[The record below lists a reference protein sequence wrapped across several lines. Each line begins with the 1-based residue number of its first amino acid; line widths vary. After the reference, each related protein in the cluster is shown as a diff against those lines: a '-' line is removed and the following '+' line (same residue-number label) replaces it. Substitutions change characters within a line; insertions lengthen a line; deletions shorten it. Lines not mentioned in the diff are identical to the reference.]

1 MQKTVYA
8 VLLVALVTV
17 AMLPAATAQSP
28 GDRFGDGGGV
38 GGSGSMGAQATAA
51 DAVYVRDNGDA
62 VLVYESTGSGGS
74 NASVSYGAEMSSGLM
89 HFIAD
94 GTAGD
99 TELTGDMSFV
109 AEPTSW
115 SANGT
120 FQTGEIES
128 LENLNLV
135 VSSTTDQTN
144 SETTAELDAT
154 VSSQAAAFVSTASTD
169 GNIVVGPDTLTSS
182 GSASF
187 EAALGGSSVR
197 EVRRYNFSGTGDGY
211 LLDARERRIVRGTRG
226 MTGSEGSPPQ
236 FETTD
241 PEDQWGTRERAVE
254 TLRENYASFAENTSG
269 TAEVTLESYSFEEVE
284 VGSGFGPT
292 TNESLLDVEYTVE
305 YTGITDGLADSIVEM
320 YPSVSQETAE
330 GMAQGIRNAEVNR
343 LSFATVSD
351 GGATNVNWTVDVE
364 NYNDATLAYLRLSSE
379 MAQGAGM
386 GAGPGMG
393 SGMGTGAQS
402 SFYSEEFFE
411 DMIQRSEQQMEAA
424 EASGF
429 VSRWDWSGSLE
440 SGSGTGSGGMSGGTA
455 TATAELSHTTENWES
470 YVNELESRDLPTP
483 VDTTFDLQ
491 VSSANGGVE
500 GDMNWEASGESLYQG
515 YSETMSAYESMLE
528 GSEEVDADIVS
539 NLANSGFTVA
549 KMDASLDD
557 QGGWSVEAGA
567 AFANGTALASAIE
580 AAEDI
585 RITEVVGE
593 QENGGVVTYVKTEG
607 FVEET
612 TEEAVRSR
620 DQVGDQTTV
629 NLPGNWDRD
638 FPEMDRQAAADY
650 LGVEVEGGD
659 EGGSPLPGF
668 GFAVALVALTV
679 AAVVVGRRRD

>member
-1 MQKTVYA
+1 
-8 VLLVALVTV
+8 
-17 AMLPAATAQSP
+17 
-28 GDRFGDGGGV
+28 
-38 GGSGSMGAQATAA
+38 MGAQATAA

-62 VLVYESTGSGGS
+62 VLVYESSGSGDS

-89 HFIAD
+89 HFITD
-94 GTAGD
+94 GTADD

-109 AEPTSW
+109 AEPTSL

-154 VSSQAAAFVSTASTD
+154 VSSQAAAFVETASTD
-169 GNIVVGPDTLTSS
+169 GNIVVGPNSLTSS

-197 EVRRYNFSGTGDGY
+197 EVRTFNFSGTDDGY
-211 LLDARERRIVRGTRG
+211 LLDARERRIVRGSTAMRG
-226 MTGSEGSPPQ
+226 GSVGGTPSQ
-236 FETTD
+236 FESTA

-269 TAEVTLESYSFEEVE
+269 TAELTLESYSFEEVE
-284 VGSGFGPT
+284 VGSGLGT
-292 TNESLLDVEYTVE
+292 TSNETLLDVEYTVE
-305 YTGITDGLADSIVEM
+305 YTGITDGLADSIIEM

-330 GMAQGIRNAEVNR
+330 GMAQGIRNAEVNS

-379 MAQGAGM
+379 MAQGGGMGTGSMGPGM
-386 GAGPGMG
+386 GAG
-393 SGMGTGAQS
+393 TGS

-424 EASGF
+424 ETSDF

-557 QGGWSVEAGA
+557 QGGWSLEAGA
-567 AFANGTALASAIE
+567 AFDNGTALASAIE

-593 QENGGVVTYVKTEG
+593 QEDGGVNTYVKTEG

-620 DQVGDQTTV
+620 DQVGDQTNV

-638 FPEMDRQAAADY
+638 FPEMDRQSAADY